1 MSHRLIALLLPIAAA
16 LPFLGS
22 INRAAAQDEGDCGP
36 AVAAAA
42 TRHHLPDGLLQA
54 IAETESGRYD
64 PGSGARA
71 PWPWTVTARGT
82 GHFFA
87 AKADAVAYVR
97 DLWADG
103 ITSIDVGCLQVNL
116 HYHPAAFATLA
127 QAFDPAANA
136 DYAATFLTTLHRPDT
151 DWSEAVA
158 DYHSANPMEGGA
170 YLQRVMVNLSGPAPI
185 GPIGPRQPRFMTAAL
200 ILPAPDRF
208 GITVVTPDSAGSPSR
223 RRLPR
228 IITP

>member
-1 MSHRLIALLLPIAAA
+1 MSRRLIALVLPVVAI
-16 LPFLGS
+16 LPLFGS
-22 INRAAAQDEGDCGP
+22 VGRAAAQDDTDCGS
-36 AVAAAA
+36 AATAAA
-42 TRHHLPDGLLQA
+42 TRHHLPDGLLRA

-64 PGSGARA
+64 PRSGARA
-71 PWPWTVTARGT
+71 PWPWTVTARGI
-82 GHFFA
+82 GHFFDT
-87 AKADAVAYVR
+87 KTDAIAYVR
-97 DLWADG
+97 DLWANG

-127 QAFDPAANA
+127 QAFDPATNA
-136 DYAATFLTTLHRPDT
+136 DYAATFLTTLHGPGT

-158 DYHSANPMEGGA
+158 DYHSANPIEGGA

-185 GPIGPRQPRFMTAAL
+185 EPQRPRFMTAAL

-208 GITVVTPDSAGSPSR
+208 GITIITPGTAALPSR
-223 RRLPR
+223 RRFPR

>member
-1 MSHRLIALLLPIAAA
+1 MSHRLIALLPIAAV
-16 LPFLGS
+16 LPLLGP
-22 INRAAAQDEGDCGP
+22 INRAAAQDAADCGS
-36 AVAAAA
+36 AVSAAT

-54 IAETESGRYD
+54 IAETESGRHD
-64 PGSGARA
+64 PGSGART

-87 AKADAVAYVR
+87 TQADAIAYVR
-97 DLWADG
+97 DLWANG
-103 ITSIDVGCLQVNL
+103 ITSIDVGCLQVTL

-127 QAFDPAANA
+127 RAFDPSTNA

-158 DYHSANPMEGGA
+158 DYHSANPIEGGA
-170 YLQRVMVNLSGPAPI
+170 YLQRVMVNLSGPTTPI
-185 GPIGPRQPRFMTAAL
+185 KPQQPRFMTAAL
-200 ILPAPDRF
+200 VLPVSDRF
-208 GITVVTPDSAGSPSR
+208 GITVITPDTAVLPSR